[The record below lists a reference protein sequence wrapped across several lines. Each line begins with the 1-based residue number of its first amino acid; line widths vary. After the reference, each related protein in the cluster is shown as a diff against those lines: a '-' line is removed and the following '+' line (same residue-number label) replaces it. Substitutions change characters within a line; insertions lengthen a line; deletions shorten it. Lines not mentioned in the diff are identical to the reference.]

1 MFKNK
6 KVMMLASTDNMIWQ
20 FLLPHIEEMQK
31 AGNTVECICKK
42 TGFWFDE
49 LQEKYG
55 LKCHNLPFKRNP
67 FYPQNLVAYH
77 KLKKL
82 QKENNYDLIYCQQPV
97 GGLMGRLIGKKF
109 KVPVFYTAHGFF
121 FFKGSGLKKK
131 LLYGTAE
138 KLLARWTDHIVT
150 INDEDFENAKKMR
163 CKNVYK
169 ISGIG
174 LDLNK
179 YEKTEFNKENFKK
192 ELGVENKKVIL
203 TVAEFI
209 KRKNHK
215 TMFKAFEELKYRDDV
230 VYLLCGCGKYKD
242 KFEQYVKDNKLE
254 KKIKF
259 LGYRKDID
267 KIMQVS
273 DIFLLLSFHEG
284 LTLSII
290 EAMNFGLPV
299 VCSNVRGN
307 KDLIENEKGGFVVPA
322 TDYERTAQ
330 KLSYLLD
337 NPTVCEK
344 MGKLNQK
351 NVKQYGIDNVIKEL
365 DKIYDEIDF
374 DKKNKKKKNK

>member
-6 KVMMLASTDNMIWQ
+6 KIMMLASTDNMIWQ

-31 AGNTVECICKK
+31 NGNTVECICKK

-49 LQEKYG
+49 LQNKYN
-55 LKCHNLPFKRNP
+55 LKCYNLPFKRNP

-77 KLKKL
+77 RLKKL
-82 QKENNYDLIYCQQPV
+82 QKQNKYDLIYCQQPV
-97 GGLMGRLIGKKF
+97 GGLMGRLIGRKF

-121 FFKGSGLKKK
+121 FFKGSGIKKK

-138 KLLARWTDHIVT
+138 KFLARYTDHIIT
-150 INDEDFENAKKMR
+150 INDEDFENAKKMK
-163 CKNVYK
+163 CKNIHK

-179 YEKTEFNKENFKK
+179 YDKKEFNKETFKR
-192 ELGVENKKVIL
+192 ELGVEGKKVIL

-215 TMFKAFEELKYRDDV
+215 TMFKAFEELKYREDV
-230 VYLLCGCGKYKD
+230 VYLLCGCGKYKE
-242 KFEQYVKDNKLE
+242 KFEEYVKDNKLE

-267 KIMQVS
+267 KIMQIS

-284 LTLSII
+284 LTLSVI
-290 EAMNFGLPV
+290 EAMHFGLPV

-307 KDLIENEKGGFVVPA
+307 KDLIENGKGGFVVPT
-322 TDYERTAQ
+322 TDYTKTAQ

-337 NPTVCEK
+337 NPAVCEK
-344 MGKLNQK
+344 MGKLNK
-351 NVKQYGIDNVIKEL
+351 ENSKQYSIENVIKEL
-365 DKIYDEIDF
+365 DAIYDTIEF
-374 DKKNKKKKNK
+374 DKKNKKNKK

>member
-6 KVMMLASTDNMIWQ
+6 KIMMLASTDNMIWQ
-20 FLLPHIEEMQK
+20 FLLPHIEDMQK
-31 AGNTVECICKK
+31 NGNEIVCVCKK

-49 LQEKYG
+49 LENKYG
-55 LKCHNLPFKRNP
+55 LKCYNLPFKRNP
-67 FYPQNLVAYH
+67 FYPQNLVAYS

-82 QKENNYDLIYCQQPV
+82 QKEEKFDLIYCQQPV
-97 GGLMGRLIGKKF
+97 GGMMGRLIGKKF
-109 KVPVFYTAHGFF
+109 KVPVFYTVHGFF

-138 KLLARWTDHIVT
+138 KFLARYTDYLVT

-179 YEKTEFNKENFKK
+179 YDKTKFNKETFKK
-192 ELGVENKKVIL
+192 ELGVEGKKVVL

-215 TMFKAFEELKYRDDV
+215 TMFKAFEELKNRDDV

-267 KIMQVS
+267 KIMQIS
-273 DIFLLLSFHEG
+273 DVFMLLSFHEG

-290 EAMNFGLPV
+290 EAMHFCLPV
-299 VCSNVRGN
+299 VCSGVRGN
-307 KDLIENEKGGFVVPA
+307 QDLIENEKGGFVVKT
-322 TDYERTAQ
+322 TDYQTAAQ

-337 NPTVCEK
+337 NPSVCEK

-351 NVKQYGIDNVIKEL
+351 NSKQYSIENVKKEL
-365 DKIYDEIDF
+365 DEIYNDIDF
-374 DKKNKKKKNK
+374 EIKKKKNKK